1 MIVALRGELM
11 TRRQFITFLGG
22 AATIWPLATRA
33 QQPRGLITSGRIAF
47 LGAESASTNRHFF
60 DAFRQGM
67 REHGYVDGQNVTL
80 VERWAEGRSER
91 FPELVEEL
99 ISLKANVILAVSLP
113 AALASKSA
121 TTTIPIVFI
130 ASDPLGSGLVHGL
143 ARPAGNLTGFSL
155 FLGDEF
161 SSKWLELLKE
171 AVPNATRV
179 AVLWNPVNPASSHYV
194 TVLRDAAE
202 KLGIMLQPQAV
213 SDPDQFNGAFA
224 AMVAEHAQAL
234 IVVVDPLTVRYRERL
249 VELASRNQL
258 PAMYG
263 FREFVDAGGLI
274 AYGVNVPHL
283 CRRAAVYVDKIIKG
297 ATPAD
302 LPVEQ
307 PTRFELLINL
317 KTAKA
322 LGVEIP
328 PMLLARA
335 DEVIE

>member
-1 MIVALRGELM
+1 M
-11 TRRQFITFLGG
+11 TAWIRRREFITLLGG
-22 AATIWPLATRA
+22 AAAWPLAARA
-33 QQPRGLITSGRIAF
+33 QQAQGLITHARIAF
-47 LGAESASTNRHFF
+47 LGAESASTNQHFL

-91 FPELVEEL
+91 FPEIIEEL
-99 ISLKANVILAVSLP
+99 ISLKANVILAVSAP
-113 AALASKSA
+113 AALAAKSA
-121 TTTIPIVFI
+121 TSTIPIVFI
-130 ASDPLGSGLVHGL
+130 ASDPLGSGLVPSL

-171 AVPNATRV
+171 ALPNVSRV
-179 AVLWNPVNPASSHYV
+179 AFLWNPVNPASSHYV
-194 TVLRDAAE
+194 TVLRGAAE
-202 KLGIMLQPQAV
+202 KLGVMLHLQSV
-213 SDPDQFNGAFA
+213 SDPDQFDGAFA
-224 AMVAEHAQAL
+224 TMVATRAQAL
-234 IVVVDPLTVRYRERL
+234 IVVVDPLTVRYRERI
-249 VELASRNQL
+249 VELAMKNQL

-274 AYGVNVPHL
+274 AYGVNVPYL

-297 ATPAD
+297 AKPAD
-302 LPVEQ
+302 LPIEQ

-328 PMLLARA
+328 PTLVARA

>member
-1 MIVALRGELM
+1 MTVTIGRRELLAA
-11 TRRQFITFLGG
+11 LGG
-22 AATIWPLATRA
+22 AAAAWPLAARA
-33 QQPRGLITSGRIAF
+33 QQTHLITSPRVAF
-47 LGAESASTNRHFF
+47 LGAESGSTNQHFF

-67 REHGYVDGQNVTL
+67 HEHGYVDGQNITF

-91 FPELVEEL
+91 FPEIIEEL
-99 ISLKANVILAVSLP
+99 ISLKADVILALSLP
-113 AALASKSA
+113 AAQAAKSA
-121 TTTIPIVFI
+121 TTTVPIVFI
-130 ASDPLGSGLVHGL
+130 ASDPLGSGLVSSL

-155 FLGDEF
+155 ALGDEF

-171 AVPNATRV
+171 AVPSISRV

-194 TVLRDAAE
+194 TILRDAAE
-202 KLGIMLQPQAV
+202 KLGVTRQPQAV

-224 AMVAEHAQAL
+224 TIVAERAQAL
-234 IVVVDPLTVRYRERL
+234 IVVVDPVTARYRERV
-249 VELASRNQL
+249 VELAMKSRL

-297 ATPAD
+297 ANPAE

-307 PTRFELLINL
+307 PTRFELVINL

-328 PMLLARA
+328 PMLSARA

>member
-1 MIVALRGELM
+1 MRRREFIALFGGLAVALPLTARSQQAERSI
-11 TRRQFITFLGG
+11 TR
-22 AATIWPLATRA
+22 PLV
-33 QQPRGLITSGRIAF
+33 AF
-47 LGAESASTNRHFF
+47 LGAESASTNEHFF

-67 REHGYVDGQNVTL
+67 TEHGYVDGQNVIL
-80 VERWAEGRSER
+80 EQRWAEGRSER
-91 FPELVEEL
+91 FPELVSEV
-99 ISLKANVILAVSLP
+99 IGLKADVIVAVSLP
-113 AALASKSA
+113 AAFAAKNA
-121 TTTIPIVFI
+121 TKAIPIVFI
-130 ASDPLGSGLVHGL
+130 AGDPLGSGLVSGL
-143 ARPAGNLTGFSL
+143 ARPGGNLTGFSL
-155 FLGDEF
+155 SLGDEF

-171 AVPNATRV
+171 AVPSISRV

-202 KLGIMLQPQAV
+202 KLGVTLQPHEV

-224 AMVAEHAQAL
+224 TMVAERAQAL
-234 IVVVDPLTVRYRERL
+234 IVVVDPLTVRYRDRL
-249 VELASRNQL
+249 VELAMRNRL

-283 CRRAAVYVDKIIKG
+283 CRRAALYMDKIIKG
-297 ATPAD
+297 ATPAE

-307 PTRFELLINL
+307 PTRFELVINL

-328 PMLLARA
+328 PMLLALA